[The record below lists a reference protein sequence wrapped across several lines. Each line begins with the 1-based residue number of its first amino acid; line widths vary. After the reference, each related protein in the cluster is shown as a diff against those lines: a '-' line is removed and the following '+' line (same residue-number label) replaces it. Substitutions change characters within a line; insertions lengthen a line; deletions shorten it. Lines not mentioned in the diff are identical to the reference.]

1 MTIYYEIT
9 GPRRKQLAAAV
20 GEFAGVTPVYQF
32 TPSYAFAVD
41 QYTITRAGNL
51 EFSDRTD
58 SEEVEKLIDFLD
70 ECGFSAIPVETEDAE
85 TLDGT
90 DAEESEEPAEVI
102 SAADEAAP
110 SANEVAPS
118 SDETAPAPTEKPLK
132 GSGDCGEEESD
143 EDCET
148 APDASEGNLTE
159 TDRLTISLPLDS
171 FSESALGNL
180 KRLVASKETLIKHSI
195 GVNALPIEVTDKIA
209 SFPWFPFAAKPDEV
223 TAYTQLVTALCEMAK
238 NQKRITAKDTA
249 PENERYAFRCFL
261 LRLGFIGKE
270 YSATRKILLRNLPGN
285 SAFKGGQRNAESN

>member
-20 GEFAGVTPVYQF
+20 GEFVGATPVYQI
-32 TPSYAFAVD
+32 TPTYAFAVD

-70 ECGFSAIPVETEDAE
+70 ERGFKAIPMETEDAE
-85 TLDGT
+85 TLDGA
-90 DAEESEEPAEVI
+90 DAEESEEPV
-102 SAADEAAP
+102 
-110 SANEVAPS
+110 
-118 SDETAPAPTEKPLK
+118 PASTEKPLK

-171 FSESALGNL
+171 FSESALENL
-180 KRLVASKETLIKHSI
+180 KRLVASKETLLKHSI
-195 GVNALPIEVTDKIA
+195 GADALPIEVTDKMV
-209 SFPWFPFAAKPDEV
+209 SFPWFPFTAEPNEV
-223 TAYTQLVTALCEMAK
+223 TAYTQLVSALCEMAR

>member
-1 MTIYYEIT
+1 M
-9 GPRRKQLAAAV
+9 
-20 GEFAGVTPVYQF
+20 YQF
-32 TPSYAFAVD
+32 TPTYAFAVD
-41 QYTITRAGNL
+41 QYTITRQGNL

-70 ECGFSAIPVETEDAE
+70 ERGYRAIPVETEDTE
-85 TLDGT
+85 TQVSAN
-90 DAEESEEPAEVI
+90 AEESEEPAEVI
-102 SAADEAAP
+102 STADEA
-110 SANEVAPS
+110 
-118 SDETAPAPTEKPLK
+118 APAPTEKPLK
-132 GSGDCGEEESD
+132 GSEDGGEEEPD

-148 APDASEGNLTE
+148 TPVAPEDDLTE
-159 TDRLTISLPLDS
+159 TDRLTISLPLDG
-171 FSESALGNL
+171 FSESALENL
-180 KRLVASKETLIKHSI
+180 KRLVASKKTLLMHSI
-195 GVNALPIEVTDKIA
+195 GANALPIEVTDKIV
-209 SFPWFPFAAKPDEV
+209 SFPWFPFTVEPDEV

>member
-9 GPRRKQLAAAV
+9 GPRRKQLASAV
-20 GEFAGVTPVYQF
+20 GEFVGTTPVYQF

-41 QYTITRAGNL
+41 QYTITRQGNL

-70 ECGFSAIPVETEDAE
+70 ERGFSVIPVETADAE
-85 TLDGT
+85 TLGSA

-102 SAADEAAP
+102 SVADKAAP
-110 SANEVAPS
+110 S
-118 SDETAPAPTEKPLK
+118 PTEKPLK
-132 GSGDCGEEESD
+132 GSKDCGEEESV
-143 EDCET
+143 EDCKA
-148 APDASEGNLTE
+148 APVAPEDDLTE
-159 TDRLTISLPLDS
+159 TDRLTISLPLGG
-171 FSESALGNL
+171 FSESALENL
-180 KRLVASKETLIKHSI
+180 KRLVASKKTLLMHSI
-195 GVNALPIEVTDKIA
+195 GAAALPIEISEDTVT
-209 SFPWFPFAAKPDEV
+209 FPWFPFTAEPDEV

-238 NQKRITAKDTA
+238 NQKRITAKDTT

-285 SAFKGGQRNAESN
+285 SAFKGGQRNAESD